1 MLAAILLIPTLL
13 FRSITL
19 IIFTDDAASEEIF
32 SHFFN
37 DWQQLQFV
45 RKMRRNSFPPQQAS
59 HDITANGTGGITV
72 SGMVHT
78 ADNGILEGVPVL
90 GGTVEG
96 NGQGLM
102 AP

>member
-1 MLAAILLIPTLL
+1 MVVFA
-13 FRSITL
+13 
-19 IIFTDDAASEEIF
+19 DDAAGVEVLGHFLDHVPQFKRVSE
-32 SHFFN
+32 
-37 DWQQLQFV
+37 V
-45 RKMRRNSFPPQQAS
+45 GRNRAAAEQGSYDVSADRP
-59 HDITANGTGGITV
+59 GGITV